1 MVGTTNLKA
10 LMALLLTGVFMGALD
25 LAIIGPAL
33 PAIQADFGMSSRG
46 LAWLFNLYVLGQLV
60 GTPILAKLADRLGP
74 RPIYIASILLFAAGS
89 LLLIVGPTPDW
100 LFVGRTV
107 QGFGGAGIFPVA
119 VKIIGD
125 ALPPEKRG
133 SALGFLGAVFGIA
146 FLIGPILGGILL
158 QFSWQWLFLI
168 NLPIALALAA
178 GAWRLLPP
186 GTLGAH
192 HKPFDFGGL
201 ITLSVALASLAIAIS
216 NFDSTQ
222 VSTSLRS
229 LTVLPFLITFALL
242 APCFWLLEKRA
253 IDPIIK
259 PAFFSS
265 KQITLAVII
274 SLGLGSMQS
283 ATAFYPALAVAAMGI
298 TEANAAWLLIPGILV
313 TTVASPIAGNLINRL
328 GGRTL
333 VLFGLSCIALGF
345 VVYGQATIT
354 VTSFIAASIAAG
366 LGFAFALGAPMRIII
381 LNEAAPEDRGAAQ
394 GLLNVSINI
403 GQLLGAAM
411 VGGISASQ
419 GGGAPGYQATYT
431 VMGLLTAS
439 LVLLAIKLRRK
450 AETQP
455 APQAA

>member
-1 MVGTTNLKA
+1 
-10 LMALLLTGVFMGALD
+10 
-25 LAIIGPAL
+25 
-33 PAIQADFGMSSRG
+33 
-46 LAWLFNLYVLGQLV
+46 
-60 GTPILAKLADRLGP
+60 
-74 RPIYIASILLFAAGS
+74 
-89 LLLIVGPTPDW
+89 
-100 LFVGRTV
+100 
-107 QGFGGAGIFPVA
+107 
-119 VKIIGD
+119 
-125 ALPPEKRG
+125 
-133 SALGFLGAVFGIA
+133 
-146 FLIGPILGGILL
+146 
-158 QFSWQWLFLI
+158 
-168 NLPIALALAA
+168 
-178 GAWRLLPP
+178 
-186 GTLGAH
+186 
-192 HKPFDFGGL
+192 
-201 ITLSVALASLAIAIS
+201 
-216 NFDSTQ
+216 
-222 VSTSLRS
+222 
-229 LTVLPFLITFALL
+229 
-242 APCFWLLEKRA
+242 
-253 IDPIIK
+253 
-259 PAFFSS
+259 
-265 KQITLAVII
+265 
-274 SLGLGSMQS
+274 MQS

-439 LVLLAIKLRRK
+439 LVLLALKLRRK
-450 AETQP
+450 AQEQRSETVNEETV
-455 APQAA
+455 ATTASAHN